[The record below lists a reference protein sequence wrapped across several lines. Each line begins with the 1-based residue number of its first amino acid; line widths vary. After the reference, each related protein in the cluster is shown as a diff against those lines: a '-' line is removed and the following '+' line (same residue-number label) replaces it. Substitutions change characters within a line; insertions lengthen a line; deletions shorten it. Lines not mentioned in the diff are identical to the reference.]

1 MTDPSVSP
9 TPTARDADG
18 PRHGATMYRVSVL
31 YGTPADRA
39 EFDRYYRE
47 VHIPIA
53 KQMDGLTGWTLTWTS
68 DQAGTPADVYLIA
81 DLYAETKEAMDAI
94 LSSPAGV
101 AAADDVPKFATG
113 GVTFLYGAQES
124 VL

>member
-1 MTDPSVSP
+1 
-9 TPTARDADG
+9 
-18 PRHGATMYRVSVL
+18 MYRVSVL
-31 YGTPADRA
+31 YGTPADPA
-39 EFDRYYRE
+39 AFDRYYRD

-53 KQMDGLTGWTLTWTS
+53 KRMDGLTGWTLTWTS

-94 LSSPAGV
+94 LGSPAGV
-101 AAADDVPKFATG
+101 AAADDVPKFASG
-113 GVTFLYGAQES
+113 GVTFLYGTQES

>member
-1 MTDPSVSP
+1 
-9 TPTARDADG
+9 
-18 PRHGATMYRVSVL
+18 MYRVSVL
-31 YGTPADRA
+31 YGTPTDPAA
-39 EFDRYYRE
+39 FDRYYRD

-53 KQMDGLTGWTLTWTS
+53 RPMEGLTGWTLTWIT
-68 DQAGTPADVYLIA
+68 DRAGAPVDVYLIA
-81 DLYAETKEAMDAI
+81 DLYAESKEAMDVI

-101 AAADDVPKFATG
+101 AAANDVANFATG